1 MNGTEQDHV
10 ARVIAMWE
18 RERPDLDLSPV
29 GVVSRI
35 GRAARY
41 LDHGVESVLGA
52 HGLSRASWDVLAA
65 LRRVGEPYRLSPTEL
80 YRSLMRTSG
89 TITHR
94 LQGLEAK
101 RLVRRSGDPRDGR
114 AALVEL
120 TSAGERL
127 VDKVAAEHL
136 ANERE
141 LLAGLDANERR
152 ELSDLLRKL
161 LLSFE
166 RAAPVPPEP
175 RSRKPPRR
183 TG

>member
-1 MNGTEQDHV
+1 MNGPEQDHV
-10 ARVIAMWE
+10 ARVIEMWE
-18 RERPDLDLSPV
+18 RERPDLDFSPV
-29 GVVSRI
+29 AVVSRI

-41 LDHGVESVLGA
+41 LDDGIESVLAA

-94 LQGLEAK
+94 LRRLETK
-101 RLVRRSGDPRDGR
+101 RLVRRSGDPEDGR

-120 TSAGERL
+120 TPTGKRL
-127 VDKVAAEHL
+127 VDRVAAEHL

-141 LLAGLDANERR
+141 LLAGLDASERNE
-152 ELSDLLRKL
+152 LADLLRKL
-161 LLSFE
+161 LLAFE
-166 RAAPVPPEP
+166 HETPVPPEP
-175 RSRKPPRR
+175 RSKRWSRR

>member
-1 MNGTEQDHV
+1 MNGTDQDHV

-120 TSAGERL
+120 TSAGKRL

>member
-1 MNGTEQDHV
+1 MNGPEQDHV

-18 RERPDLDLSPV
+18 RERPDLDFSPV
-29 GVVSRI
+29 AVVSRI

-41 LDHGVESVLGA
+41 LDDGVELVLA
-52 HGLSRASWDVLAA
+52 THGLSRASWDVLAA

-94 LQGLEAK
+94 LRRLETK
-101 RLVRRSGDPRDGR
+101 RLVRRSGDPEDGR

-120 TSAGERL
+120 TPAGKRL
-127 VDKVAAEHL
+127 VDRVAAEHL

-141 LLAGLDANERR
+141 LLAGLNTSERNE
-152 ELSDLLRKL
+152 LADLLRKL
-161 LLSFE
+161 LLAFE
-166 RAAPVPPEP
+166 REAPVPPEP
-175 RSRKPPRR
+175 RSKRRSRR